1 MSSEFTRSSIP
12 TTKIIALGSVQ
23 TPLTSEQQQSIMPH
37 EVPATVRLYLDG
49 KIDQWFSRKDGA
61 GVVFIVNATSIEE
74 AGQILAVLPLAKA
87 SLMSFEL
94 IPVGP
99 LFPLGMLL

>member
-1 MSSEFTRSSIP
+1 
-12 TTKIIALGSVQ
+12 
-23 TPLTSEQQQSIMPH
+23 MPY
-37 EVPATVRLYLDG
+37 EVPATVRLYLHG

-61 GVVFIVNATSIEE
+61 GVVFIVNASSVEE
-74 AGQILAVLPLAKA
+74 AREVLSALPLAQA

-99 LFPLGMLL
+99 LFPLGILL